1 MISLIQT
8 SQTRKEELKR
18 FVNSINKLKGINF
31 SDIQLIFIDQEDN
44 KEIFENLNSNILF
57 TYIKY
62 HHCSLSHAR
71 NIGLKYVKGD
81 YVGFPD
87 DDCWYEPDTL
97 SRVLNYLESGK
108 YQGITGKGTNEKGEL
123 TSIFPNTAA
132 ELTITKRCAA
142 ISYTIFFKYCPNLQ
156 FDEIMGV
163 GSSYNIGSG
172 EETDYLLTLMEKYS
186 YKIYYDPNISIHH
199 PTDSIYDKNIIL
211 KRIYSYARGSGYLT
225 RKHSFSIFYFL
236 KQILRPS
243 IGLIVN
249 FFKMDFF
256 SCHKSFLNI
265 KGRIEGYFFK
275 LDNYDKI
282 NR

>member
-8 SQTRKEELKR
+8 SQNRKEELKR

-108 YQGITGKGTNEKGEL
+108 YQGITGKGTNEKG
-123 TSIFPNTAA
+123 N
-132 ELTITKRCAA
+132 
-142 ISYTIFFKYCPNLQ
+142 
-156 FDEIMGV
+156 
-163 GSSYNIGSG
+163 
-172 EETDYLLTLMEKYS
+172 
-186 YKIYYDPNISIHH
+186 
-199 PTDSIYDKNIIL
+199 
-211 KRIYSYARGSGYLT
+211 
-225 RKHSFSIFYFL
+225 
-236 KQILRPS
+236 
-243 IGLIVN
+243 
-249 FFKMDFF
+249 
-256 SCHKSFLNI
+256 
-265 KGRIEGYFFK
+265 
-275 LDNYDKI
+275 
-282 NR
+282 